1 MDYQNEP
8 NHVKGAILNL
18 KSVFHYSFYSTL
30 NLIYITITSIEN
42 GLIVYF
48 MVDFGYLM
56 VLGISAFV
64 STNIDDIFLLIVF
77 FSNSLKF
84 PKYQIVIGQYIG
96 IGLLIAISI
105 IASFISLVIPSFII
119 GFMGI
124 IPIIIGIK
132 KLIDYYKNKKE
143 PEDTNSKKYN
153 KLTKTNPELSF
164 LSVAAVTF
172 SNGADNIGIYTPLFA
187 SNNTIGQIV
196 ILVVIFIIMTAVWCS
211 IGYYLV
217 NHSFLA
223 NSIRRI
229 GHLILPFV
237 LIALGIYIMVGK
249 FIK

>member
-1 MDYQNEP
+1 
-8 NHVKGAILNL
+8 
-18 KSVFHYSFYSTL
+18 
-30 NLIYITITSIEN
+30 
-42 GLIVYF
+42 
-48 MVDFGYLM
+48 MVDFGYLI

-84 PKYQIVIGQYIG
+84 SKYQVVIGQYIG

-105 IASFISLVIPSFII
+105 IASFISLVIPSFLI
-119 GFMGI
+119 GFMGLI
-124 IPIIIGIK
+124 LITIGIK
-132 KLIDYYKNKKE
+132 KLTVYYKKKKE
-143 PEDTNSKKYN
+143 TDPNSTKY
-153 KLTKTNPELSF
+153 KFTKTSSALSF

-172 SNGADNIGIYTPLFA
+172 SNGGDNIGIYTPLFA
-187 SNNTIGQIV
+187 SNNIIGQIV
-196 ILVVIFIIMTAVWCS
+196 ILVVLFLIMTAVWCS

-223 NSIRRI
+223 DHVRRI

-237 LIALGIYIMVGK
+237 LIALGIYIMIEE

>member
-1 MDYQNEP
+1 
-8 NHVKGAILNL
+8 
-18 KSVFHYSFYSTL
+18 
-30 NLIYITITSIEN
+30 
-42 GLIVYF
+42 
-48 MVDFGYLM
+48 MVDFGYLV

-84 PKYQIVIGQYIG
+84 SKYQVVIGQYIG

-105 IASFISLVIPSFII
+105 TASFISLVIPSFLI
-119 GFMGI
+119 GFMGL
-124 IPIIIGIK
+124 IPITIGIK
-132 KLIDYYKNKKE
+132 KLTIYYKKKKE
-143 PEDTNSKKYN
+143 TDPHSTKYKFKK
-153 KLTKTNPELSF
+153 TSSALSF

-172 SNGADNIGIYTPLFA
+172 SNGGDNIGIYTPLFA
-187 SNNTIGQIV
+187 SHNIIGQIV
-196 ILVVIFIIMTAVWCS
+196 ILVVLFLIMTAVWCS

-223 NSIRRI
+223 DHIRRI

-237 LIALGIYIMVGK
+237 LIALGIYIMIEE

>member
-1 MDYQNEP
+1 M
-8 NHVKGAILNL
+8 A
-18 KSVFHYSFYSTL
+18 
-30 NLIYITITSIEN
+30 
-42 GLIVYF
+42 
-48 MVDFGYLM
+48 DFGYLI

-84 PKYQIVIGQYIG
+84 PSYQVVIGQYFG

-132 KLIDYYKNKKE
+132 KLIDYYKNKNE
-143 PEDTNSKKYN
+143 RYSNSSKN
-153 KLTKTNPELSF
+153 KLIRSNSSVSF

-172 SNGADNIGIYTPLFA
+172 SNGGDNIGIYTPLFA
-187 SNNTIGQIV
+187 SNNTIGQIG

-211 IGYYLV
+211 VGYYLV
-217 NHSFLA
+217 NHSLLA
-223 NSIRRI
+223 HRIRRI
-229 GHLILPFV
+229 SHLILPFV
-237 LIALGIYIMVGK
+237 LIGLGISIMIK
-249 FIK
+249 EFIK